1 MADQQ
6 EQQFQAERIAEFIKP
21 LRVKPGS
28 DVVLSEQ
35 FDPAWKAGIAKK
47 KDGVEL
53 LRTGIGLL
61 SDYQSRLAA
70 ESRYGVLV
78 CLQALDAGGKDG
90 TIRHVM
96 SGFNPAGCVVTSFK
110 VPSDEEGKHDF
121 LWRIHH
127 AVPPKGVIGVFN
139 RSHYEDVL
147 VVRVHKMVPK
157 EVWKARF
164 RQINEFER
172 MLVET
177 GTTVL
182 KFFLHISKKE
192 QAKRLK
198 SRIEN
203 KSKNWK
209 FSGAD
214 LKERKLWSE
223 YQEAYEDALR
233 ECSTEWA
240 PWTVIPADIKWARDS
255 MVARAMVET
264 LETLDLRYPKP
275 QKDLDLVVVK

>member
-1 MADQQ
+1 MKSPVTIRPGRSFQLEDLPTTDVAGFKDKADGRGQL
-6 EQQFQAERIAEFIKP
+6 EKHLER
-21 LRVKPGS
+21 LRELQHLLYADGRHA
-28 DVVLSEQ
+28 VL
-35 FDPAWKAGIAKK
+35 I
-47 KDGVEL
+47 V
-53 LRTGIGLL
+53 
-61 SDYQSRLAA
+61 
-70 ESRYGVLV
+70 
-78 CLQALDAGGKDG
+78 LQAMDTGGKDG

-96 SGFNPAGCVVTSFK
+96 SGFNPAGCMVTSFK
-110 VPSDEEGKHDF
+110 VPSDEERKHDF

-127 AVPPKGVIGVFN
+127 AVPPMGVIGVFN

-157 EVWKARF
+157 EVWKARYK
-164 RQINEFER
+164 QINEFER
-172 MLVET
+172 MLTET
-177 GTTVL
+177 GTTII

-198 SRIEN
+198 ARIED
-203 KSKNWK
+203 KKKNWK
-209 FSGAD
+209 FSSAD
-214 LKERKLWSE
+214 LAERKLWSE

-240 PWTVIPADIKWARDS
+240 PWTVIPADVKWARDE
-255 MVARAMVET
+255 MVARVMVEQ

>member
-1 MADQQ
+1 VKSPVTIRPGRSFQLEDLPTTDVAGFKDKADGRGQL
-6 EQQFQAERIAEFIKP
+6 EKHLER
-21 LRVKPGS
+21 LRELQHLLYADGRHA
-28 DVVLSEQ
+28 VL
-35 FDPAWKAGIAKK
+35 I
-47 KDGVEL
+47 V
-53 LRTGIGLL
+53 
-61 SDYQSRLAA
+61 
-70 ESRYGVLV
+70 
-78 CLQALDAGGKDG
+78 LQAMDTGGKDG

-96 SGFNPAGCVVTSFK
+96 SGFNPAGCMVTSFK
-110 VPSDEEGKHDF
+110 VPSEEEKKHDF

-157 EVWKARF
+157 EVWKARYK
-164 RQINEFER
+164 QINEFER
-172 MLVET
+172 MLTET
-177 GTTVL
+177 GTTII

-198 SRIEN
+198 ARIED
-203 KSKNWK
+203 KKKNWK
-209 FSGAD
+209 FSSAD
-214 LKERKLWSE
+214 LAERKLWSE
-223 YQEAYEDALR
+223 YQDAYEDALR

-240 PWTVIPADIKWARDS
+240 PWTVVPADVKWARDE
-255 MVARAMVET
+255 MVARVMVEK